1 MSLVETAVHK
11 KSVFCYYNKL
21 RGRKQKMFL
30 TIKEEIEAK
39 TYDPNLSLLSPLL
52 DPPHFG
58 KSLKASFSNCMLKSF
73 DEKGCLSF
81 LLRAMRK
88 LVPKNDHVKN
98 KDRQDPVA
106 VLKISST
113 GVTDHLK
120 EIGFISHTVTPETPK
135 LTNNSKVGMHSNPI
149 GLSVCSYRYIYM
161 LNFDTNTKLS
171 KITKFHLHNPIVKF
185 ETIASEIKVN
195 SKCYFEGRVFIVVLK
210 HLCHLLLQMIVN

>member
-1 MSLVETAVHK
+1 
-11 KSVFCYYNKL
+11 
-21 RGRKQKMFL
+21 
-30 TIKEEIEAK
+30 
-39 TYDPNLSLLSPLL
+39 
-52 DPPHFG
+52 
-58 KSLKASFSNCMLKSF
+58 MLKLF
-73 DEKGCLSF
+73 DKRGCLSF
-81 LLRAMRK
+81 LQTLCNKSGEEGMRAMRK

-135 LTNNSKVGMHSNPI
+135 FTNNSKVGMHSNPI

-171 KITKFHLHNPIVKF
+171 KITKFHLHNPIDKF